1 MNGNMIMVTLI
12 FLATERHI
20 PDSYRAVRIPEYS
33 LRNPK
38 IDSSEIH
45 TFWNQESMNVSYD
58 VVLKGP

>member
-1 MNGNMIMVTLI
+1 MVTLI

-20 PDSYRAVRIPEYS
+20 PDSYQAVRIPQYS
-33 LRNPK
+33 VIRNPK

-45 TFWNQESMNVSYD
+45 TFWNQESENVSYD